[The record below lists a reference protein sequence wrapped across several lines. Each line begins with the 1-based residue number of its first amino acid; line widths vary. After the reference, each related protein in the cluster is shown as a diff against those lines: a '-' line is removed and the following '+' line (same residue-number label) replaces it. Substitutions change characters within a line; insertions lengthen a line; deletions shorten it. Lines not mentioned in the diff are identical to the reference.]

1 MQRLRQR
8 RGEDERGRPVESRE
22 SNYVDLVV
30 KRVEQF
36 LGDVIENPESPEAA
50 EECWTL
56 CIDSAHEIG
65 LENDSAIL
73 VAKAACARLGYPR
86 DQSPLESM
94 KKVQEGTLICK
105 ECSDEV
111 AEGEALNGYCPKCVD
126 AFERR
131 ERQEKE
137 KKMKEKKPT
146 KENFD
151 PPGSQAVNS
160 FEYMGHYVEVHHNTG
175 EDGGE
180 NNFIA
185 FIDGT
190 PEDQTVSDT
199 IEQCA
204 GNARA
209 VCHQLSPPSQ
219 QPIARPPVRTQAAPP
234 TRTPAMVGA
243 NSYESKVQTQAQELV
258 NKVLSDHRLTP
269 NERSHMS
276 KTTFVFQKDRRYPIP
291 DKSHARNALARVS
304 QHGTPAERSKVRGAV
319 HRKFPTIGQQ
329 HD

>member
-1 MQRLRQR
+1 MQRLRDR
-8 RGEDERGRPVESRE
+8 RGEDEHGRPLESRE

-65 LENDSAIL
+65 LESDSAAL

-94 KKVQEGTLICK
+94 KKVKEGTLVCK
-105 ECSDEV
+105 ES
-111 AEGEALNGYCPKCVD
+111 
-126 AFERR
+126 
-131 ERQEKE
+131 
-137 KKMKEKKPT
+137 
-146 KENFD
+146 FD
-151 PPGSQAVNS
+151 QPGSQTVNS
-160 FEYMGHYVEVHHNTG
+160 FEYMGHHVEVHHNTG

-269 NERSHMS
+269 NERSRMS